1 MGRAGVLAVDYL
13 MEILGVVGVGRF
25 HVDSPANRYVSD
37 FDNKSY
43 KIVVFNPQGKIK
55 SFLCL

>member
-43 KIVVFNPQGKIK
+43 KIVVFNP
-55 SFLCL
+55 